1 MARARRPAVATA
13 DSLPPDSVTRGQPI
27 AQVETDKVVIDME
40 SLATGTL
47 VEIVCDADEAIIQVG
62 EILGYLEDRPEA
74 S

>member
-1 MARARRPAVATA
+1 
-13 DSLPPDSVTRGQPI
+13 
-27 AQVETDKVVIDME
+27 VVIDME